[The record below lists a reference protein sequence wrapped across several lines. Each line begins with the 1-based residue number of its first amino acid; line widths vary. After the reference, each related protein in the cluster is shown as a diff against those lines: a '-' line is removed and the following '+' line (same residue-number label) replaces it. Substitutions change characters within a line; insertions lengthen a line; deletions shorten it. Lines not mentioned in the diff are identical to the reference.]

1 MLPERYGLKR
11 PFVLMRSA
19 ARLGRDWRTVV
30 NVRTPVE
37 EEAYMM
43 AFDRVASDLEER
55 MKI

>member
-1 MLPERYGLKR
+1 
-11 PFVLMRSA
+11 MRSA